1 MFLKAYNILMGDR
14 ERIIEDCEEM
24 REIVF
29 NCTELEGKIATL
41 NEEIDIIA
49 GLVDQ
54 CVRENA
60 TSPQSQAEYADK
72 YNRLVKRYEK
82 AVEKLK
88 AAQAERESK
97 LERERELRIFIS
109 VLKEQPM
116 VLEKW
121 SDEIWIS
128 LIDIAQ
134 VMRDG
139 SVIFTFKN
147 GVSIEVED

>member
-14 ERIIEDCEEM
+14 ERIIADCEEM

-29 NCTELEGKIATL
+29 NCTELDSNIASL
-41 NEEIDIIA
+41 NEEIDVIA

-60 TSPQSQAEYADK
+60 SSAQSQTEYADK

-88 AAQAERESK
+88 EAQAERESK

-109 VLKEQPM
+109 VLKKQPL

-128 LIDIAQ
+128 FVELGT
-134 VMRDG
+134 VHKDG
-139 SVIFTFKN
+139 SIAFLFKN
-147 GVSIEVED
+147 GTSINVSQ

>member
-1 MFLKAYNILMGDR
+1 MGDR
-14 ERIIEDCEEM
+14 ERVIEDCEEI
-24 REIVF
+24 RELVF
-29 NCTELEGKIATL
+29 NCTELDGKIASL
-41 NEEIDIIA
+41 NEEIEVIA

-60 TSPQSQAEYADK
+60 SSPQSQTEYADK

-97 LERERELRIFIS
+97 LERERELRIFFS
-109 VLKEQPM
+109 VLKEQPL
-116 VLEKW
+116 VLEEW

-128 LIDIAQ
+128 LIDIAK
-134 VMRDG
+134 VMRDE

-147 GVSIEVED
+147 SVSIEVKG